1 MSNSNPVNI
10 LSNKFEASHRYENF
24 GEVLMRMNVKGF
36 RCHSNTIIDI
46 RSPIT
51 AFCGLNGTGKSTL
64 LQLAATAYRKC
75 DQATY
80 PHFSISDF
88 LVIGTLDPMPFT
100 SDAKVEYNYW
110 QLDRSLRTINISRN
124 DNNKNWQGYSIRPEK
139 RVFFARMGS
148 YLPKIEQSDFTV
160 RHSSRLAIES
170 SEQVSNLVK
179 EWTCKIL
186 SCSYE
191 TIQSNTVTHSD
202 KRSKVISV
210 KRNGTEYSE
219 SHMGYGEA
227 RSQYLINAL
236 ELLPNKSLVLIE
248 EPEISLHQSAQYN
261 FGKYLIDVAS
271 RKGHQIFLT
280 THSEFLLESLPT
292 ASRIYLEKSRNDVK
306 TVIGL
311 TAIRAKSLMSMGN
324 SKALDILVEDK
335 VGKEILVEILRRIDN
350 NFLRCV
356 EI

>member
-1 MSNSNPVNI
+1 
-10 LSNKFEASHRYENF
+10 
-24 GEVLMRMNVKGF
+24 
-36 RCHSNTIIDI
+36 
-46 RSPIT
+46 
-51 AFCGLNGTGKSTL
+51 
-64 LQLAATAYRKC
+64 
-75 DQATY
+75 
-80 PHFSISDF
+80 
-88 LVIGTLDPMPFT
+88 
-100 SDAKVEYNYW
+100 
-110 QLDRSLRTINISRN
+110 
-124 DNNKNWQGYSIRPEK
+124 
-139 RVFFARMGS
+139 
-148 YLPKIEQSDFTV
+148 
-160 RHSSRLAIES
+160 
-170 SEQVSNLVK
+170 
-179 EWTCKIL
+179 
-186 SCSYE
+186 
-191 TIQSNTVTHSD
+191 
-202 KRSKVISV
+202 
-210 KRNGTEYSE
+210 
-219 SHMGYGEA
+219 MGYGEA